1 MLKIKVCGM
10 TDPLNT
16 RDIVKVSPDFIGF
29 IFYPGSV
36 RYVGKKP
43 DESLFKAIPQGI
55 LKTGV
60 FVNEDIPVIID
71 LKKRYELDMIQ
82 LHGNEPAE
90 YCNSLHNAGLTV
102 IKAFGINDSFDFAAL
117 ENYTD
122 ACNYFL
128 FDTKTD
134 SRGGSGLKFNW
145 KKIGEYKLEKPFF
158 LSGGIG
164 PDDISS
170 LKQLNHKSFFAVD
183 INSRF
188 EVRPGIKDRSKI
200 EKFIN
205 AIKK

>member
-1 MLKIKVCGM
+1 M

-16 RDIVKVSPDFIGF
+16 GDIVKKSPDFIGF
-29 IFYPGSV
+29 IFYPGSE
-36 RYVGKKP
+36 RYVGKRP
-43 DESLFKAIPQGI
+43 DESLFKNIPQGI

-60 FVNEDIPVIID
+60 FVNEDIPAIINM
-71 LKKRYELDMIQ
+71 KKRYELDLVQ
-82 LHGNEPAE
+82 LHGNESAE
-90 YCNSLHNAGLTV
+90 YCNSLHNAGLAV
-102 IKAFGINDSFDFAAL
+102 IKAFGINESFDFTTL
-117 ENYTD
+117 EDYTY
-122 ACNYFL
+122 ACEYFL
-128 FDTKTD
+128 FDTKTG

-145 KKIGEYKLEKPFF
+145 DRIGEYKLKKPFF

-188 EVRPGIKDRSKI
+188 EVRPGIKDRIKI

-205 AIKK
+205 AIKQ